1 MKLFPSSASRFLSM
15 KLVFVCALY
24 FSLVAISNILD
35 FGTNFE
41 FVKHVL
47 SMDTLFSG
55 EVLTSRAITNPLWH
69 QILYIMIIIWESIA
83 ALGLWYAGFQLFKS
97 RNQNAA
103 VYKRAKNIALY
114 ALSIGLLL
122 WFFVFITVGGE
133 YFLMWRSE
141 DWNGIDAAF
150 RMFSIMG
157 IVALL
162 VQNTE

>member
-15 KLVFVCALY
+15 KLVFVSALF
-24 FSLVAISNILD
+24 FSLVAISNMID

-41 FVKHVL
+41 FVQHVL
-47 SMDTLFSG
+47 SMDSLFSG
-55 EVLTSRAITNPLWH
+55 DVLTARAITNPAWH
-69 QILYIMIIIWESIA
+69 QIFYTVIIIWESIA
-83 ALGLWYAGFQLFKS
+83 ALSLWYAGFRLFQS

-103 VYKRAKNIALY
+103 VYKKAKNIALY
-114 ALSIGLLL
+114 ALAIGLLL

-133 YFLMWRSE
+133 YFLMWRSDE
-141 DWNGIDAAF
+141 WNGVDAAF